1 MALDVFY
8 SLHTELLTDLI
19 LFYLCVTYLIL
30 FHLYD
35 NLWGS
40 VPGQMNKR
48 RPGMLSDLPQ
58 GLSCSSRPVGSG

>member
-8 SLHTELLTDLI
+8 SLHRALTDLI

-40 VPGQMNKR
+40 VLGQMNKQ
-48 RPGMLSDLPQ
+48 RPGDAE
-58 GLSCSSRPVGSG
+58 